1 MIKETIKHTGTIIIR
16 SSLGKK
22 WIVQN
27 TITQLFNEELAKAF
41 YAGSPSCHIAH
52 MAIGTGTATPTKGDI
67 ALVTEV
73 FRTNLIGQTVTGYG
87 QVMSEFTILDAD
99 YAGLIEEIGFF
110 GGSLDILLSRM
121 LWNYTKSSSEE
132 LYFQRFDTL
141 V

>member
-41 YAGSPSCHIAH
+41 YADSPSCHIAH
-52 MAIGTGTATPTKGDI
+52 MAIGTGTAIPTKGDT

-99 YAGLIEEIGFF
+99 YAGLIEEVGFF

-121 LWNYTKSSSEE
+121 LWNYTKSASEE